1 MKKMFFTAVCA
12 SLLAAAMCVTSQA
25 AFEKTAVYKDGQFTD
40 VAQSAWY
47 ANEVKSAYELG
58 FMNGSGANTFS
69 PDGTMTVAE
78 GITIASRVNAINSS
92 KTIPEKS
99 GAKWYDMYIDYAK
112 SAGII
117 KDGDFNSYDRNIRR
131 YEMAELFANA
141 LPKDYFG
148 AKNDISAIPDVDA
161 AEPYADT
168 LLTLYKAGVVL
179 GSDKYGNFLPNNP
192 IKRSEAAA
200 IINRVAIPENRLTGT
215 LTPEPERK
223 EAYYLIDNTTMSNTT
238 RGTRNLASGWNYD
251 NRITEAVDAKGKTSN
266 ALADTSKTGH
276 IAINRDIKVQTKG
289 KLVLESTLAISS
301 TAADGVRI
309 YFTNTNG
316 ENVAEIYTKGG
327 KWHAKG
333 SNDIDTGV
341 KAGIGTYNIRL
352 TMNLDTKSAYAEI
365 NGANKFDFTL
375 GNFGDVARIY
385 YSTTDEDTVSFTPSE
400 THLYSNYAVNEA
412 FRASGVPTGWNTAGK
427 VDTDRGSLKLSDG
440 NTASVSFDNLTG
452 KVVFES
458 YILVPD
464 SAADARVKLAGT
476 DGVEIKLAGGNISC
490 GSYTQKFF
498 NSQWQCLHIVADT
511 ETHSAQV
518 YINGKNRANTT
529 FGADGFDGISFSAKG
544 GDAYIDDIKVYNI
557 YDYADYVPAP
567 VKAESKDYNLI
578 MSVCSLWREGTHS
591 GWDFVSPYDECTPIL
606 GYYDEGIPETSDW
619 EIKYMAE
626 HGIDTMEFCWYAE
639 NGIKFDKPQKDPRYI
654 WALRDG
660 YMYAKYSD
668 MVDFYIMWENAS
680 FKSAK
685 MTLDQFK
692 SYLWE
697 YWLQW
702 YLTDS
707 RYFVIDNKPVIN
719 IYQYSTFINT
729 FGSAE
734 EAKKVIDFMR
744 KDIKNYGYD
753 DIILLFSNGA
763 QNAADVQ
770 KIASLGADASV
781 AYGWDSSS
789 YDPAFLK
796 QVNDTA
802 IKNLKNYK
810 NIAFIPTVA
819 TGRNIMG
826 WENKRTP
833 LSTVEQHAQVMEDY
847 KALLKT
853 QNKGSSWQ
861 DKTIY
866 FSTWNEFGEGHWL
879 APSGLNGFGYA
890 DVWRKAFTNAP
901 EVHDDIVPTINQ
913 HNRIAKLYNDNR
925 TPIRSWLEEEPSEVP
940 ATVVR
945 KYEFKEQADVKAWQ
959 YYNIS
964 TFLVKDG
971 ALLIT
976 ASTNDPMFRI
986 FPKLDTPASDIDII
1000 RVTMKSDVNSQL
1012 TVFFT
1017 TNVDSE
1023 WNGKKSVSSPVT
1035 KSDDFV
1041 TYTLDM
1047 NSNELWKNTIDTIR
1061 IDAIE
1066 AVENVQIKSIEF
1078 LKYET
1083 KSIIT
1088 KVDGIELDIDRDHIR
1103 TENNEIYIAGDP
1115 SNGIYSACN
1124 FYYEWN
1130 RFTGKLF
1137 LKTANNTEFVFTV
1150 GSDTALVNGA
1160 EKKLAKAFYLYDHL
1174 PVLPAKFILDNAKIK
1189 YTFDG
1194 KEFYIDIH
1202 GKDFSKIA
1210 EERKTGEY
1218 EFNIAGDAEGWK
1230 ENNVTST
1237 VSGGNLE
1244 LAATPSNSSWTGY
1257 DPGIILKNVTFTAA
1271 NVEKIVIRMKY
1282 ELLANKVD
1290 GVDKGT
1296 TVYFTTNK
1304 NGALGEKLTLRCA
1317 FDDAVDDGDGY
1328 KLFTYSTSSNEEW
1341 KDIINL
1347 IRFDPSNNNGVY
1359 TIDYIRLIAK
1369 DGLPLIA
1376 TNEDISKNNS
1386 AASSRPEYKNPIP
1399 ESAKPLY
1406 TVDFSAKAQV
1416 DAIGFHN
1423 VSITYDDKANT
1434 VTMVSNPGTKDPQI
1448 QFQSVPDVLNEAS
1461 KFNTITVR
1469 AKLPDTTAATAT
1481 FFFKVEGMDAYSADY
1496 KATCSYKTLGVDKD
1510 GYSLIV
1516 FDLKN
1521 NEKWK
1526 GKVTGIRF
1534 DLAELED
1541 TYVVDSINFY
1551 KL

>member
-25 AFEKTAVYKDGQFTD
+25 AFEKTAAYKDGQFTD

-141 LPKDYFG
+141 LPKDYFD
-148 AKNDISAIPDVDA
+148 AKNDISAIPDVNA

-223 EAYYLIDNTTMSNTT
+223 EAYYLIDNEEMVYYT
-238 RGTRNLASGWNYD
+238 RGTLRLASGWNYD
-251 NRITEAVDAKGKTSN
+251 NRITEAVDKTGKTTN

-276 IAINRDIKVQTKG
+276 VAINRDIKVQTTG
-289 KLVLESTLAISS
+289 KLVLESLLSISS
-301 TAADGVRI
+301 SNANGVRI
-309 YFTNTNG
+309 FFTNTKG
-316 ENVAEIYTKGG
+316 ENVAEMYTKGG
-327 KWHAKG
+327 TWHAKG

-341 KAGIGTYNIRL
+341 EAAIGAYSIRL
-352 TMNLDTKSAYAEI
+352 TMNLDTKAAYAEI

-375 GNFGDVARIY
+375 GNFGDVAKIY
-385 YSTTDEDTVSFTPSE
+385 YSTTDEDTVSFSPTQ
-400 THLYSNYAVNEA
+400 THLYSNYAVNES
-412 FRASGVPTGWNTAGK
+412 FRATGVPTGWNTAAK
-427 VDTDRGSLKLSDG
+427 IDTENGSLKLTDG
-440 NTASVSFDNLTG
+440 NGASAAFDKLTG

-464 SAADARVKLAGT
+464 TATDARVKLAGT
-476 DGVEIKLAGGNISC
+476 DGVEIKLAGGNVSC

-511 ETHSAQV
+511 ETHSAQI
-518 YINGKNRANTT
+518 YINGKNRASTT
-529 FGADGFDGISFSAKG
+529 FGADGFDGISFTVNG
-544 GDAYIDDIKVYNI
+544 GDAYIDDIKVYNV

-626 HGIDTMEFCWYAE
+626 HGIDAMEFCWYAE
-639 NGIKFDKPQKDPRYI
+639 NSINFSKPQKDPRLI

-680 FKSAK
+680 YTSAK

-707 RYFVIDNKPVIN
+707 RYFVIDNKPVITL
-719 IYQYSTFINT
+719 YAYSNFIST

-734 EAKKVIDFMR
+734 EAKKVVEFMR
-744 KDIKNYGYD
+744 QDIKNYGYD

-763 QNAADVQ
+763 QSAADVK
-770 KIASLGADASV
+770 KIVSLGADGLV
-781 AYGWDSSS
+781 AYSWSKAS
-789 YDPAFLK
+789 YDPAYLK
-796 QVNDTA
+796 QVNSTA

-810 NIAFIPTVA
+810 STAFIPTVA
-819 TGRNIMG
+819 TGLNIMG
-826 WENKRTP
+826 WENTRSP
-833 LSTVEQHAQVMEDY
+833 LATVEQHAQVMEDY
-847 KALLKT
+847 KAFLKT
-853 QNKGSSWQ
+853 QNKGTSWQ

-913 HNRIAKLYNDNR
+913 HNRIAKLYNDKR
-925 TPIRSWLEEEPSEVP
+925 TPIRSWLEEEPSEIP
-940 ATVVR
+940 ANIVK
-945 KYEFKEQADVKAWQ
+945 KYEFKEQADVKEWPHS
-959 YYNIS
+959 NVS
-964 TFLVKDG
+964 SFLVKDNS
-971 ALLIT
+971 LLMT
-976 ASTNDPMFRI
+976 STNNDPLFRI
-986 FPKLDTPASDIDII
+986 IPTLDTAASEIDAI
-1000 RVTMKSDVNSQL
+1000 RFVMKSNVSSEI

-1017 TNVDSE
+1017 TDLDSE
-1023 WNGKKSVSSPVT
+1023 WDAKKSVRATVK
-1035 KSDDFV
+1035 KSDDYV
-1041 TYTLDM
+1041 TYILDM
-1047 NSNELWKNTIDTIR
+1047 KSNALWQNTINAIR
-1061 IDAIE
+1061 IDPLSAIGT
-1066 AVENVQIKSIEF
+1066 VQINSIEF
-1078 LKYET
+1078 LKYQG
-1083 KSIIT
+1083 KSLIT
-1088 KVDGIELDIDRDHIR
+1088 KVDGVDLDIDRDHIHA
-1103 TENNEIYIAGDP
+1103 ENNEIYIAGDP

-1137 LKTANNTEFVFTV
+1137 LKTANNTEFVFTS
-1150 GSDTALVNGA
+1150 GSDTALVNGI
-1160 EKKLAKAFYLYDHL
+1160 EKKLAKSFSLYDHV
-1174 PVLPAKFILDNAKIK
+1174 PVLPMKFILDNAKIK

-1194 KEFYIDIH
+1194 KEFYIDIR

-1210 EERKTGEY
+1210 EQRTPGEY
-1218 EFNIAGDAEGWK
+1218 EFDVPGDSEGWVPS
-1230 ENNVTST
+1230 NVTAT
-1237 VSGGNLE
+1237 VAGGNLE
-1244 LAATPSNSSWTGY
+1244 LVATPSNSSWAGY
-1257 DPGIILKNVTFTAA
+1257 DPGITLRNLSFAAA
-1271 NVEKIVIRMKY
+1271 NIEKIVIRMKY
-1282 ELLANKVD
+1282 ELLPNIVD
-1290 GVDKGT
+1290 RVDEGT
-1296 TVYFTTNK
+1296 TLYFTTNK
-1304 NGALGEKLTLRCA
+1304 NGSLGEEKTLRCSFA
-1317 FDDAVDDGDGY
+1317 NASDSGDGY
-1328 KLFTYSTSSNEEW
+1328 KLFTYDTSTNDEW
-1341 KDIINL
+1341 KDIINFL
-1347 IRFDPSNNNGVY
+1347 RFDPSNNNGVY
-1359 TIDYIRLIAK
+1359 TIDYIRLVAK
-1369 DGLPLIA
+1369 DGKQLIA
-1376 TNEDISKNNS
+1376 TKEEISKINS
-1386 AASSRPEYKNPIP
+1386 AKPEYKNPIP

-1406 TVDFSAKAQV
+1406 TVDFSTKDQV

-1423 VSITYDDKANT
+1423 VSTTYDDKAKT
-1434 VTMVSNPGTKDPQI
+1434 VTMVANPGTKDPMI
-1448 QFQSVPDVLNEAS
+1448 EFKSVPDVLNEAS
-1461 KFNTITVR
+1461 KFNTIAVR
-1469 AKLPDTTAATAT
+1469 AKLPDTTEATAT
-1481 FFFKVEGMDAYSADY
+1481 FFFKVEDMKAYSADY
-1496 KATCSYKTLGVDKD
+1496 NATCSYKTLGVDKD

-1521 NEKWK
+1521 NDKWK
-1526 GKVTGIRF
+1526 GNVTGIRF